1 MLTHLSIK
9 NFALIDDLN
18 VSFSRGFTTITGE
31 TGAGKSILLDG
42 LSMVLGKRADLS
54 SLRDTERKCIIEAG
68 FEVGSFELQPLF
80 EKLDLDYE
88 LHTIIR
94 REILPSGK
102 SRAFVNDV
110 PVTLDI
116 LTQLGR
122 RLIDIH
128 SQHQTLQLTEQDFQL
143 KVIDAIA
150 DNRKLLSAY
159 SDKLKRFRKLQAELE
174 DLKEQQ
180 QAALK
185 EQDYN
190 GFLLQ
195 ELREARLEPGIQEE
209 LESEYEALNNV
220 EVIMEQLGAG
230 DQLLNDEQVGV
241 LTLLRELRNASQKL
255 TGFGPKYQSLN
266 ERIQALIIE
275 ADDIADEFSALER
288 SVESDPRQLELV
300 GNQLRTLYDLQ
311 KKHGVTGIDDLL
323 AIREELEKKVSSSED
338 LEEKI
343 NSREKEL
350 SALVLSLDS
359 LSDELHSRRLKVLPE
374 FAERMEKRLHP
385 LGMPNASFKLEL
397 VPSRE
402 YKSSGKETLSLLFS
416 ANKGTGYGDLKKIAS
431 GGELSRIMLTI
442 KSILAEYEP
451 LPTMMFDEID
461 TGVSGEISSRMGDI
475 MMGMSK
481 SMQIFTITHLPQVAS
496 KGDQHFKVYKIDE
509 DGVTHTKMK
518 ALDTEERILELAQML
533 GGNDVSDSAV
543 AHARQLLN

>member
-150 DNRKLLSAY
+150 DNRKLLSVY

-180 QAALK
+180 QTALK

-288 SVESDPRQLELV
+288 SVESDPGQLELV
-300 GNQLRTLYDLQ
+300 GNQLRILYDLQ
-311 KKHGVTGIDDLL
+311 KKHGVTGIEDLL

-338 LEEKI
+338 LEEEI
-343 NSREKEL
+343 NSKEKEL
-350 SALVLSLDS
+350 SALVSSLDA

>member
-18 VSFSRGFTTITGE
+18 VRFSEGFTTITGE

-68 FEVGSFELQPLF
+68 FQVGNFELRPLF

-128 SQHQTLQLTEQDFQL
+128 SQHQTLQLTDQDFQL

-150 DNRKLLSAY
+150 DNRQLLSDY
-159 SDKLKRFRKLQAELE
+159 KDELKRYRKLRDDLE
-174 DLKEQQ
+174 DLKGQQ

-185 EQDYN
+185 EQDYK

-195 ELREARLEPGIQEE
+195 ELQAVNLAPGIQEE

-220 EVIMEQLGAG
+220 ETIMEQLGAG

-266 ERIQALIIE
+266 ERIQAVIIE
-275 ADDIADEFSALER
+275 ADDIADEFRTLES
-288 SVESDPRQLELV
+288 SVEADPGQLELV
-300 GNQLRTLYDLQ
+300 SNQLRTLYDLQ
-311 KKHGVTGIDDLL
+311 KKHGATDIEDLIT
-323 AIREELEKKVSSSED
+323 IREDLAKKVSSSED
-338 LEEKI
+338 LEGEIENK
-343 NSREKEL
+343 EKEVA
-350 SALVLSLDS
+350 ALIKSLDKYS
-359 LSDELHSRRLKVLPE
+359 EQLHDRRLKVLPE
-374 FAERMEKRLHP
+374 FISRMEDRLHP

-397 VPSRE
+397 LPTQE
-402 YKSSGKETLSLLFS
+402 YKASGKESLSLLFS

-475 MMGMSK
+475 MMAMSK

-496 KGDQHFKVYKIDE
+496 KGDQHFKVYKLDE
-509 DGVTHTKMK
+509 EGVTHTKMK
-518 ALDTEERILELAQML
+518 ALDNEERILELAQML
-533 GGNDVSDSAV
+533 GGKDVTDSAV

>member
-150 DNRKLLSAY
+150 DNRKLLSVY

-180 QAALK
+180 QTALK

-288 SVESDPRQLELV
+288 SVESDPGQLELV
-300 GNQLRTLYDLQ
+300 GNQLRILYDLQ
-311 KKHGVTGIDDLL
+311 KKHGVTGIEDLL

-338 LEEKI
+338 LEEEI
-343 NSREKEL
+343 NSKEKEL
-350 SALVLSLDS
+350 SALVSSLDS
-359 LSDELHSRRLKVLPE
+359 LSDELHNKRLKVLPE

>member
-18 VSFSRGFTTITGE
+18 VRFSEGFTTITGE

-68 FEVGSFELQPLF
+68 FQVGNFELQPLF

-94 REILPSGK
+94 REILPGGK

-128 SQHQTLQLTEQDFQL
+128 SQHQTLQLTDQDFQL

-150 DNRKLLSAY
+150 DNRNLLSGY
-159 SDKLKRFRKLQAELE
+159 KDELKRYRKLRGDLE

-195 ELREARLEPGIQEE
+195 ELQAVRLEPGIQEE

-220 EVIMEQLGAG
+220 ETIMEQLSAG

-266 ERIQALIIE
+266 ERIQAVIIE
-275 ADDIADEFSALER
+275 ADDIADEFRTLES
-288 SVESDPRQLELV
+288 SVEADPRQLELV

-311 KKHGVTGIDDLL
+311 KKHGATAIEDLVT
-323 AIREELEKKVSSSED
+323 IREDLAKKVSSSED
-338 LEEKI
+338 LEEEIERK
-343 NSREKEL
+343 EKEVA
-350 SALVLSLDS
+350 ALIKSLDNYS
-359 LSDELHSRRLKVLPE
+359 EQLHNMRLKVLPE
-374 FAERMEKRLHP
+374 FISRMEDRLHP

-397 VPSRE
+397 LPTQE
-402 YKSSGKETLSLLFS
+402 YKASGKETLSLLFS
-416 ANKGTGYGDLKKIAS
+416 ANKGTGFGDLKKIAS

-475 MMGMSK
+475 MMAMSK

-496 KGDQHFKVYKIDE
+496 KGDQHFKVYKLDE
-509 DGVTHTKMK
+509 EGVTHTKMK
-518 ALDTEERILELAQML
+518 ALDNEERILELAQML
-533 GGNDVSDSAV
+533 GGKDVTDSAV